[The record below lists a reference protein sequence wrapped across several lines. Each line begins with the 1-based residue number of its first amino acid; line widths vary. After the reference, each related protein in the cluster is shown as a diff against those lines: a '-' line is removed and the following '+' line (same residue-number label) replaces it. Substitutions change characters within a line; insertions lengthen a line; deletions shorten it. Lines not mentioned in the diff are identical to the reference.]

1 MFKFNTLMCL
11 MALCTTYI
19 QVTQQ
24 VYVTKEWVRNSN
36 DQIKAETHSRLE
48 VEKALRA
55 LKEEHAKLFEKF
67 KDSNKVRCSAEASL
81 KTMERQ
87 MED

>member
-24 VYVTKEWVRNSN
+24 VYVVDEWVRNSN

-48 VEKALRA
+48 VEKALGA
-55 LKEEHAKLFEKF
+55 LKEEHAQLSKKF
-67 KDSNKVRCSAEASL
+67 KHSDKARLSVEASL
-81 KTMERQ
+81 KTMER
-87 MED
+87 